1 MTTLPSALAAIRFG
15 FGLRPGEA
23 PPDGPQALMKQLRD
37 ARKED
42 GADAPGLAERMEML
56 AANTDARKMQREKMA
71 GGELAVK
78 NTGRLIAGTMTN
90 DRRRMLARAIDAEDG
105 FFERLAWF
113 WTDHFSVEAANR
125 RRALLTHD
133 MIESAIRPQMTR
145 RFSDLLIAVTKHP
158 AMLTYL
164 NQNRSTGPNS
174 KVGQKG
180 KRGLNENLAREILEL
195 HTLGVGADYAQT
207 DVRQFAELL
216 TGLTLDDDGY
226 AFNPR
231 LAEPGAETLL
241 GESYGGKRASEE
253 DIDRALTDLAMHP
266 ETARHL
272 SRKLYVHFIGGAVD
286 EDAVEALAK
295 AYLEEDGKLMPLYR
309 TLVNLPQAMELP
321 LQKAKTPLEFTVS
334 ALRALDVSGPEV
346 LRLSRKQFSDAL
358 MIPLMQMGQP
368 LLEPTGPDG
377 FPEEPEAWITPAGL
391 AARVSWAGA
400 LAQERAR
407 DMDPRAFV
415 ETALGPVASDLL
427 VRAVAGSETK
437 HEGVALVLASPEFN
451 RR

>member
-23 PPDGPQALMKQLRD
+23 APDGPKALMKQLRD

-42 GADAPGLAERMEML
+42 GYDGPDLAERMEML
-56 AANTDARKMQREKMA
+56 AANTDARKMQRDNKA
-71 GGELAVK
+71 GGKLAVQ
-78 NTGRLIAGTMTN
+78 NTGRLIAGTMTD
-90 DRRRMLARAIDAEDG
+90 DRRRLLARSVGSADG

-113 WTDHFSVEAANR
+113 WADHFSVEAANR

-133 MIESAIRPQMTR
+133 MIETAIRPQMTR
-145 RFSDLLIAVTKHP
+145 RFSELLIAVTKHP

-207 DVRQFAELL
+207 DVREFAELL
-216 TGLTLDDDGY
+216 TGLSLDEDGY
-226 AFNPR
+226 QFNPR
-231 LAEPGAETLL
+231 LAEPGAETVL
-241 GESYGGKRASEE
+241 GESYGGGEASEE
-253 DIDRALTDLAMHP
+253 DIDKALTDLAMHP
-266 ETARHL
+266 ATARHL
-272 SRKLYVHFIGGAVD
+272 SRKLYVHFIGGPVD
-286 EDAVEALAK
+286 EDAVEALAQV
-295 AYLEEDGKLMPLYR
+295 YLEEDGKLLPLYR
-309 TLVNLPQAMELP
+309 ALVNLPQAMALP

-334 ALRALDVSGPEV
+334 ALRALDVPGAEV
-346 LRLSRKQFSDAL
+346 MRLSRKDFTAVVMTPML
-358 MIPLMQMGQP
+358 QMGQP
-368 LLEPTGPDG
+368 LLEPSGPDG

-427 VRAVAGSETK
+427 VRAVAGAETK